1 MKSLIFIPARA
12 GSVGIKNKNLIKINN
27 KPLIKYTLD
36 VAKKIKNADIFVSTD
51 SKKIV
56 NYCQRQGFK
65 IDYLRPKNISKS
77 STSMIDT
84 VLHGLKFLE
93 KKNLNYENLILLQPT
108 NPLRTVKVLNSAIK
122 KFVLSNKPLLVTVT
136 KMREHPFECI
146 QLLKNNRWKFLKKK
160 NNQLNRRQQFEKNFF
175 FIDGTIY
182 ISKIRFLKKYK
193 NFIIEKKTSLFHLKN
208 NWPIDI
214 DHPDDILVA
223 QNFIR

>member
-1 MKSLIFIPARA
+1 MKSLIFIPVRA

-122 KFVLSNKPLLVTVT
+122 KFVISNKPLLATVT
-136 KMREHPFECI
+136 RMREHPFECI
-146 QLLKNNRWKFLKKK
+146 QLLKHNRWKFLKKK
-160 NNQLNRRQQFEKNFF
+160 NNQLNRRQLFEKNFF

-223 QNFIR
+223 KNFIR